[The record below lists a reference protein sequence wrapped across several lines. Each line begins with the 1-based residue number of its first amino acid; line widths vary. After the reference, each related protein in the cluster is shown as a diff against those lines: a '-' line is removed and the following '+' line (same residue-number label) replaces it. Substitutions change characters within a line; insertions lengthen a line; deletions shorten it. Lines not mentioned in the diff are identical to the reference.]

1 MVISHNMM
9 AMNAQIQFNMSTGRM
24 KKVTEKLS
32 SGYKINRAADDAAGL
47 SISENM
53 RRQIRGLERGATNT
67 QDGISFC
74 QVADGALSE
83 IHSMLHRMNEL
94 CVQAANGT
102 NSDADRG
109 YIDSEIQS
117 LKTEMSRIFDTTEFN
132 GKKIWKDFELEG
144 EKIPIPGE
152 YQKVVTKSVVTAG
165 VVGADYIDMIARDGS
180 YRFNVDED
188 TFSMNWTGYDG
199 HSYSY
204 TKPMEEFMEN
214 PSFELNEFTDNT
226 TGQTITKDM
235 GVKAFFDIVPEAEL
249 EDVIETFNEGYLSQG
264 QYVYAGSTLSSSG
277 GTSSVSV
284 SSMSIRLDAVYNS
297 DLFAPDNTDT
307 FKALTSGDP
316 PSNVTLSDNSIVA
329 KFSFPGLE
337 NVKATNTGISWSS
350 DNYKGEKGIWWDTY
364 KGEDGKEYKYHKSY
378 STSNRGIN
386 GIRNA
391 LVDSSKGL
399 LSSSEGGADSFGGE
413 IYLSFDITSSTT
425 GATNVGKFSMYIDI
439 KANDTEADVLN
450 RVNKALGDSSI
461 VSPNLRFNQ
470 SLYTHAAGLS
480 HEIPVYMHPMEL
492 GIHSG
497 SDMDDEI
504 AIRYEELS
512 VAYIG
517 IKNIT
522 TKTVETAEYGLEQV
536 SKAIDRISSE
546 RANFGVQQNRLE
558 HTYDVNKNTAENVQ
572 AAESRIRDADLAK
585 EMVEFSKHKML
596 EQVGESMISQA
607 NQSRQGILNLLQ

>member
-1 MVISHNMM
+1 MM

-132 GKKIWKDFELEG
+132 GKKIWKDF
-144 EKIPIPGE
+144 KNDDVRIPIPGKF
-152 YQKVVTKSVVTAG
+152 QKIFSNVVLDRGS
-165 VVGADYIDMIARDGS
+165 VGADNIGMIAQGD
-180 YRFNVDED
+180 YIFDVDED
-188 TFSMNWTGYDG
+188 EFSMKWTGYNG

-204 TKPMEEFMEN
+204 TMPMQDFMKN
-214 PSFELNEFTDNT
+214 PNVEITEFTDNT
-226 TGQTITKDM
+226 TGQTVTGDVGI
-235 GVKAFFDIVPEAEL
+235 KALFDIAGDANVD
-249 EDVIETFNEGYLSQG
+249 DVIEGFSDGYIYQG
-264 QYVYAGSTLSSSG
+264 KFAYANSSIVSSG
-277 GTSSVSV
+277 GTSGVSIGSISV
-284 SSMSIRLDAVYNS
+284 RLNAVYNS

-307 FKALTSGDP
+307 FKASTSGNP
-316 PSNVTLSDNSIVA
+316 PSNVTLSDSEIIVG
-329 KFSFPGLE
+329 FSFPGLE
-337 NVKATNTGISWSS
+337 NVKATNTNISWSS
-350 DNYKGEKGIWWDTY
+350 NNYDGEEGVWWYTYTDSKGVERKA
-364 KGEDGKEYKYHKSY
+364 HKTY
-378 STSNRGIN
+378 STSNSGLN
-386 GIRNA
+386 GIRDA

-399 LSSSEGGADSFGGE
+399 LPSSEGGADSFGGR
-413 IYLSFDITSSTT
+413 ISLSFDITSSTP
-425 GATNVGKFSMYIDI
+425 GANNVGSFSLSFNVNADD
-439 KANDTEADVLN
+439 NEASVLD
-450 RVNKALGDSSI
+450 RVNRALGEGSI
-461 VSPNLRFNQ
+461 ISPDLRFNQ
-470 SLYTHAAGLS
+470 TLYTYSSGLGKTM
-480 HEIPVYMHPMEL
+480 PQYRYPMYL
-492 GIHSG
+492 NIHSG
-497 SDMDDEI
+497 SDMNDEI
-504 AIRYEELS
+504 GITYEELS
-512 VAYIG
+512 AAHIG
-517 IKNIT
+517 IENIT
-522 TKTVETAEYGLEQV
+522 ARSEETAEYGLEQV

-546 RANFGVQQNRLE
+546 RANFGAQQNRLE

-596 EQVGESMISQA
+596 EQVGESMITQA
-607 NQSRQGILNLLQ
+607 NQSQQGILNLLQ